1 MCLVLVFFFCFL
13 FVFFDFFRKSKK
25 KKHFLVINNSGK
37 KSAIFCPMISKYRAL
52 ALCQLKMCIFFMIVY
67 ILLLFFIFVFFFL
80 LKMFL
85 YLLYF
90 VLNAVSHFCAV
101 IGSHLERQ
109 RAISSTLHNFFY
121 NILCLYLSLYMYE
134 IIYLNKKIVFAI
146 SYKCGEIMF
155 IFFQT
160 ENFENV

>member
-1 MCLVLVFFFCFL
+1 MCLRFSIFL
-13 FVFFDFFRKSKK
+13 FVFFDFFRKSK

-67 ILLLFFIFVFFFL
+67 ILLLFFVFFL

-109 RAISSTLHNFFY
+109 RAISLTLHDFFY

-134 IIYLNKKIVFAI
+134 IIYLNKKNRFCYLI
-146 SYKCGEIMF
+146 
-155 IFFQT
+155 
-160 ENFENV
+160 